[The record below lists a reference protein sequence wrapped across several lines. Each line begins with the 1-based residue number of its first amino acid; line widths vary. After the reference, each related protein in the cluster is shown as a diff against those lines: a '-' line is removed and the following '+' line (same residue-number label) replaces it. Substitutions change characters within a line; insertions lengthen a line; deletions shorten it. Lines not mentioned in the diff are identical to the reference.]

1 MKELEDRIRKEG
13 RVIGDSIL
21 KVDSFLNH
29 QVDPVLMDHIGAEFA
44 DLFHGV
50 TITKVLTLEASG
62 IAPALAAAYH
72 LGVPLIFAKKSGSH
86 NIGSTVYTSVVHSFT
101 YNRDYMVQVSR
112 AYLASDDRVL
122 IVDDFLANG
131 AAIRGMMELIAKAGA
146 SCAGV
151 GVVVEKA
158 FQDGGQQLRNSG
170 VRVESLARIASMKDG
185 EIQFVS
191 KENTGN

>member
-1 MKELEDRIRKEG
+1 M
-13 RVIGDSIL
+13 
-21 KVDSFLNH
+21 
-29 QVDPVLMDHIGAEFA
+29 
-44 DLFHGV
+44 
-50 TITKVLTLEASG
+50 LTLEASG

-86 NIGSTVYTSVVHSFT
+86 NIGSDVYTSVVHSFT

-191 KENTGN
+191 EENTGN

>member
-1 MKELEDRIRKEG
+1 MKELENRIRKEG
-13 RVIGDSIL
+13 RVFGDSIL

-44 DLFHGV
+44 NIFKGE

-72 LGVPLIFAKKSGSH
+72 LRVPLVFAKKSGSH
-86 NIGSTVYTSVVHSFT
+86 NIGNDVYTSVVHSFT
-101 YNRDYMVQVSR
+101 YNRDYTVQVSR
-112 AYLASDDRVL
+112 NYLASDDRVL

-131 AAIRGMMELIAKAGA
+131 AAIRGMREIIEKAGA
-146 SCAGV
+146 RCVGV
-151 GVVVEKA
+151 GIVIEKA
-158 FQDGGQQLRNSG
+158 FQDGGAQLRASG

-185 EIQFVS
+185 DIRFVEYD
-191 KENTGN
+191 K

>member
-158 FQDGGQQLRNSG
+158 FQDGGQQLRSSG

-185 EIQFVS
+185 EIQFVPE
-191 KENTGN
+191 ENTGN